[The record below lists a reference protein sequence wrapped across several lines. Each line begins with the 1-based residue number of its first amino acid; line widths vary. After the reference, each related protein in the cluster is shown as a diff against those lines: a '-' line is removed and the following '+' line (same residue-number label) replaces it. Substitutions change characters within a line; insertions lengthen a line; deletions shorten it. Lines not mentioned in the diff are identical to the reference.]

1 MGSVEIYFYRCPR
14 GTGEHLTNSVTS
26 VTDQFIT
33 KEQYTGSTGDGVYG
47 HCGVP
52 DRLDEHYSRTGVAT
66 WDKMHIAATQDTK
79 MRNPKEEFNNKQ
91 KKFNWLNEI
100 TITISKAMKY
110 VNWGKEWDHF
120 FEVCKT
126 MICEGYETKYRS
138 PKMFSETKFANWV
151 VVLYKDFYTV
161 YPALLRT
168 LEETKEN
175 LREGGE
181 KEKAK
186 NADELQGRILNL
198 TFALSL
204 SFLID
209 IYNIYS
215 QISKLLQIVNI
226 LPFERFD
233 KFEALLRTY
242 VMMLDTVDHTKCSC
256 FPCLSETFC
265 LWPSYHT
272 AIREVLSKGEF
283 RKIPMGQL
291 LPETT
296 RTREGRKQSAENML
310 LDTDKVISGT
320 NKRALDVVDFLYNGL
335 NDVVYSSEE
344 RNVISHV
351 RTLTDL
357 KSVISKVA
365 KFGAAQTSSLNWRR
379 FLEAGKFFEPEF
391 VCMYTADELR
401 YMFREFYRRLE
412 EMSKTVDMTKI
423 SSLDILGKFLSS
435 NGQLSKDIEPVLGII
450 ARAAVCTSVESIVE
464 SWVSIVEHHSPPTRV
479 LSQDRLEDEAMVSI
493 NGPELVHADPV
504 IKEAL
509 RTYWQGSKDKGNI
522 GGHFI
527 RRSKNIK
534 SYGVSG
540 AIDSIVKKPAKQA
553 FMVV

>member
-1 MGSVEIYFYRCPR
+1 M
-14 GTGEHLTNSVTS
+14 TS

-33 KEQYTGSTGDGVYG
+33 KEQYTGCTGDGVYG

-52 DRLDEHYSRTGVAT
+52 GRLDEHYSRTGVAT
-66 WDKMHIAATQDTK
+66 WDKMHKAATQDTK
-79 MRNPKEEFNNKQ
+79 MRNPNEDFNKKQ

-126 MICEGYETKYRS
+126 MICEGYESKYRS

-151 VVLYKDFYTV
+151 VVLYKDFHTV

-168 LEETKEN
+168 LEETKES

-181 KEKAK
+181 KEREKAK
-186 NADELQGRILNL
+186 SADELQGRILNL

-215 QISKLLQIVNI
+215 QISKTLQIVNI

-233 KFEALLRTY
+233 KFESLLKSY
-242 VMMLDTVDHTKCSC
+242 VKMLDTVDHTKCSC
-256 FPCLSETFC
+256 SPSLSEAFC

-272 AIREVLSKGEF
+272 AVREVLSKGEF
-283 RKIPMGQL
+283 RRIPMGQL
-291 LPETT
+291 LPDTT
-296 RTREGRKQSAENML
+296 RTREGRRQGADNML
-310 LDTDKVISGT
+310 LDTDKVILNT
-320 NKRALDVVDFLYNGL
+320 NKRAVNVVDFLYSGL
-335 NDVVYSSEE
+335 NEVVYTSEE
-344 RNVISHV
+344 KNIISHV

-357 KSVISKVA
+357 KSAISRVA
-365 KFGAAQTSSLNWRR
+365 RFGAAQTSSLNWRR
-379 FLEAGKFFEPEF
+379 FLEAAKFFEPEI

-412 EMSKTVDMTKI
+412 EMSKTADISKI
-423 SSLDILGKFLSS
+423 SSLDILGQFLSS
-435 NGQLSKDIEPVLGII
+435 NGKLSKDVEPVLGII
-450 ARAAVCTSVESIVE
+450 ARAAVCTAVESIVE
-464 SWVSIVEHHSPPTRV
+464 SWVSIVEHHSPSTRV

-493 NGPELVHADPV
+493 NGPELTHADPV

-509 RTYWQGSKDKGNI
+509 RAYWQGSKNKGNT

-527 RRSKNIK
+527 RRSNNIK
-534 SYGVSG
+534 PYKVSG
-540 AIDSIVKKPAKQA
+540 AVDSIVNKPPKQA
-553 FMVV
+553 FMVL